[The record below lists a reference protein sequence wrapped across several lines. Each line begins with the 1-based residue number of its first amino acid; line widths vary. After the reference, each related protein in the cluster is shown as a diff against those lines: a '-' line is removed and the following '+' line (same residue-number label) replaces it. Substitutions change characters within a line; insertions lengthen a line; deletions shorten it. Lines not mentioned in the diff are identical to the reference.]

1 MYALSGRRYSVGDVA
16 TRWLVRDGR
25 RGARRPEAVEPFSSL
40 LHRAD
45 LTEKCR
51 RVEVRAPALH
61 FSIFVVGD
69 EDHRNRH
76 RLVRVRH
83 AGELAA
89 LSPRYRALP
98 DHGVALRDGP
108 LDLVVD

>member
-1 MYALSGRRYSVGDVA
+1 MPSVEKA
-16 TRWLVRDGR
+16 ACDGSAPSM
-25 RGARRPEAVEPFSSL
+25 GSTAEAVEPFSSL

-76 RLVRVRH
+76 RLVRGRD

-89 LSPRYRALP
+89 LSPRYRALS
-98 DHGVALRDGP
+98 DHSVALRDGP
-108 LDLVVD
+108 LDFVVDVGQSRP